1 VKRNCT
7 VELVVD
13 EETEKRLRQ
22 LCDLSS
28 KLWNEVNYV
37 RLRMWLEERHIDF
50 DGTYREFYEKYK
62 PLIGSATAQTILLR
76 NGKAWK
82 SFFRLLELRREGRVP
97 PFITRV
103 SPPGY
108 KKKRKSRVLWTIIR
122 KDQYEMD
129 GDRIIIKWLG
139 AIGWIE
145 LRYKGPIHLRG
156 ERGELMIRHDADR
169 RKWYAYVIFSKVSE
183 KMMRGEW
190 RPIPKQPKGN
200 LTAGI
205 DIGIN
210 NLMAVYVEN
219 GLTKLVNG
227 KPLKAISFYWKRK
240 IAEYQSTLNKYGLE
254 TSKRLRRMY
263 TKWRRQVR
271 HYINTKVRE
280 AIEWLYNA
288 GVSKIKVGYPRY
300 IAQRNGDFD
309 NNHVWT
315 YGLLLR
321 RIAEVAEEYGINVI
335 YVDERGTSSRCP
347 LHGDGCGV
355 RIHRGL
361 FKCTTMNKVFNA
373 DLIAA
378 RNILMTATSNNTSMT
393 PVTPEP
399 RRGVGGNGRR
409 PGQRLNLPKG
419 EGCSPNLPTLSGEE
433 VSRRGR
439 SVLPGPP
446 PRPSSPPLSSSP
458 PWPPA
463 SPEVQLEQ
471 PLQRPPAQ
479 RALQLRSST
488 LHLY

>member
-1 VKRNCT
+1 MRRTCI
-7 VELVVD
+7 VELIVD
-13 EETEKRLRQ
+13 EEVEKRLRR
-22 LCDLSS
+22 LCDFSS
-28 KLWNEVNYV
+28 KLWNKVNHI
-37 RLRMWLEERHIDF
+37 RLKMWREKRPVDF
-50 DGTYREFYEKYK
+50 KATYREFYEKYK
-62 PLIGSATAQTILLR
+62 PLIGAVTTQTVLLR

-82 SFFRLLELRREGRVP
+82 SFFRLLELKREGRLP
-97 PFITRV
+97 PSITRV

-139 AIGWIE
+139 TVGWIE
-145 LRYKGPIHLRG
+145 VRYKGPIYLRG

-169 RKWYAYVIFSKVSE
+169 GKWYAYVIFSKVSE

-227 KPLKAISFYWKRK
+227 KPLKAISFYWRERISK
-240 IAEYQSTLNKYGLE
+240 YQSMLNKYGLE
-254 TSKRLRRMY
+254 TSKRLGRMY
-263 TKWRRQVR
+263 AKWRRQVR

-300 IAQRNGDFD
+300 IAQRNGDF
-309 NNHVWT
+309 NNVHVWT

-361 FKCTTMNKVFNA
+361 FKCTTTNKAFNA
-373 DLIAA
+373 DLAA
-378 RNILMTATSNNTSMT
+378 AYNILMT
-393 PVTPEP
+393 PITPEP
-399 RRGVGGNGRR
+399 RKGVGGNGRR
-409 PGQRLNLPKG
+409 PDPGLNLPKG
-419 EGCSPNLPTLSGEE
+419 EGCSPNLPTPGRGGGQVGTYSNVVEITPPLTIGIEE
-433 VSRRGR
+433 VD
-439 SVLPGPP
+439 
-446 PRPSSPPLSSSP
+446 
-458 PWPPA
+458 
-463 SPEVQLEQ
+463 
-471 PLQRPPAQ
+471 
-479 RALQLRSST
+479 RALEILEKALDDVEKDRVDRESVRRFVGW
-488 LHLY
+488 